1 MGNSNQEVFMQDN
14 DFLVTKT
21 DLDSRIIYANSAF
34 CEQSGFSEQELI
46 GHYHNVV
53 RHQDMPRGIYNLM
66 WEHLQSGQEFFG
78 YIKNVT
84 KDGSSYWTLA
94 NVAPYFDEDTML
106 GYCSVRRAPTK
117 TAIEKIVPLYK
128 KMKQAEQEVERDQQL
143 SVSSAVLW
151 QAITKEYQT
160 YAEFILSL

>member
-1 MGNSNQEVFMQDN
+1 
-14 DFLVTKT
+14 
-21 DLDSRIIYANSAF
+21 
-34 CEQSGFSEQELI
+34 
-46 GHYHNVV
+46 
-53 RHQDMPRGIYNLM
+53 
-66 WEHLQSGQEFFG
+66 
-78 YIKNVT
+78 
-84 KDGSSYWTLA
+84 
-94 NVAPYFDEDTML
+94 ML